1 MNGKKEYFIKFI
13 LKPLTAW
20 AVLVFTDQATKYAVR
35 TFLYPGET
43 VPLTPFFQL
52 TYLTNTGI
60 AFSMFQGANA
70 VFAVFSAAVVAV
82 FAGWFVVNAPRID
95 ALAKAALVLII
106 SGATGNL
113 IDRLTSGRVTDF
125 LDFFAG
131 GYHWPSFNAA
141 DSCISIGGVLLLI
154 WSVKPDRALGGKNAA
169 DNN

>member
-1 MNGKKEYFIKFI
+1 MSGLWQNDFG
-13 LKPLTAW
+13 LTDLRH
-20 AVLVFTDQATKYAVR
+20 VSCGQERHQIRFCSTR
-35 TFLYPGET
+35 NNE
-43 VPLTPFFQL
+43 
-52 TYLTNTGI
+52 
-60 AFSMFQGANA
+60 ANA

-95 ALAKAALVLII
+95 ALAKSALVLII

-113 IDRLTSGRVTDF
+113 IDRLVSGRVTDF

-141 DSCISIGGVLLLI
+141 DSCISVGGALLFI
-154 WSVKPDRALGGKNAA
+154 WAVKSDRSSGGKNAA

>member
-1 MNGKKEYFIKFI
+1 MTEKKEYFLKYI

-20 AVLVFTDQATKYAVR
+20 AVLVLVDQGTKYAVR
-35 TFLYPGET
+35 ASFYPGET
-43 VPLTPFFQL
+43 VQVAPFFQL

-70 VFAVFSAAVVAV
+70 VFAIFSAAVVIV
-82 FAGWFVVNAPRID
+82 FAAWYVKNAPRVD
-95 ALAKAALVLII
+95 ALARAAMALIM

-113 IDRLTSGRVTDF
+113 IDRVLFGHVTDF

-141 DSCISIGGVLLLI
+141 DSCVSVGGALLFI
-154 WSVKPDRALGGKNAA
+154 WVIKPARATGGKNAA
-169 DNN
+169 DSR